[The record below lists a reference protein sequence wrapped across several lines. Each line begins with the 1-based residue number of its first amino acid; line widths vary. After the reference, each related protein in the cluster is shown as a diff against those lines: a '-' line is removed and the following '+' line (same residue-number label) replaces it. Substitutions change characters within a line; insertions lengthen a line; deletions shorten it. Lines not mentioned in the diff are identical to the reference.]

1 MHRFLFRYEF
11 STHLVKYQ
19 GRKRPDQMIR
29 VGLVLW
35 EMFKLSSKLAIILRF
50 DNDMSLMMQSCNLK
64 FHAFQ

>member
-1 MHRFLFRYEF
+1 
-11 STHLVKYQ
+11 
-19 GRKRPDQMIR
+19 MIR